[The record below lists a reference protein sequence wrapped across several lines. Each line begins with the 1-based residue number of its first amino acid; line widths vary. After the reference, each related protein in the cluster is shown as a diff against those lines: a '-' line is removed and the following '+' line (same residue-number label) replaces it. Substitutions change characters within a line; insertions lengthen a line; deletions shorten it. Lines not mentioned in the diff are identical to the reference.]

1 VKTAE
6 TTISRNT
13 FRCKIQVLIQKR
25 DKLSQ
30 MAHLLLDKEKIDA
43 KDVEGLLGPRPSLN
57 RKADVGEK
65 NLKVV
70 QG

>member
-1 VKTAE
+1 
-6 TTISRNT
+6 
-13 FRCKIQVLIQKR
+13 
-25 DKLSQ
+25 LSQ